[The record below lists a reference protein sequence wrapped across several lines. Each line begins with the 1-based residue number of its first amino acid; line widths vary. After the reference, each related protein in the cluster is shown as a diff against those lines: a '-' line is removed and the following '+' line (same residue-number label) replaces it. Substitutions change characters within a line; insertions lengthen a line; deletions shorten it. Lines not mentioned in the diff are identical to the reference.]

1 MEGIMTITADIL
13 RQAAQKYQALGLPAI
28 PAYRGRPLILWQV
41 YQQRLPEPEE
51 VEGWPWSKA
60 DGVAAICGHQSP
72 GGGYWWV
79 LDIEHQFRTEAE
91 AWLDQHCPGWRQ
103 GLAARSQRNGL
114 HIYCRSRQPVRTQKH
129 RWGDV
134 KGVGSLV
141 FAPPSQRYK
150 PDAVQDYEWLSFNP
164 EEALRLE
171 PTDLPWPDDPTQNGH
186 QQEPLGPSLA
196 ETLKTTIP
204 VGNRHNTMVRVAG
217 WLRGVGQLEP
227 DEILTVLQQMNRRC
241 EEPLPDRELVEIAR
255 SSSKWPANPT
265 LVVGNGHHQSSTGGD
280 GQLVRK
286 PVRFTGRETPPPRPW
301 LIADVI
307 PEGLPALLYG
317 NGGSA
322 KSYLAMLAGLAV
334 AAGVPWLGK
343 PTVQRP
349 TLFADFELDETEQ
362 HRRAR
367 RLAIGL
373 GLPDVPEAF
382 EYVQLADLSPRD
394 AEAVLV
400 DWVAT
405 NPNGLVIVDSVGAA
419 AITDLEK
426 AQAVVQVFRNL
437 RSLNPGGLL
446 LIDHQAKLQAG
457 QDYRDKTPF
466 CSVYKYNLSRVVWQS
481 ELVESQ
487 SGEAWVILRNTKNNL
502 GPLQGE
508 IGAKLVFGE
517 GLVTVTPVALTS
529 GPLVERASLE
539 NRIIAVLKERG
550 PSTAQEIADQLE
562 ANPKSVKAKL
572 SRLKGLGRVVVT
584 GTVGREHLWSLPGP
598 PGHSPDD
605 QGESSLT
612 LTPYMSVNV
621 NDGVNEPEN
630 PHQNCKIG
638 EHDPGGVTG
647 TVNDVVNEPENPHQ
661 NYENGE
667 HDPGGGTGE
676 TKLSHRE
683 AKNGEHGCV
692 ICGKPVAH
700 WGGRPAEYCSD
711 ACRMRAQRQR
721 QLAANITGQVPVPTV
736 VEGTTLTLTPY
747 MSVNVNEPRHLQSAP
762 GRVTPRSPATETNG
776 HPPDPLVCLDCGEPI
791 SDPGFSYR
799 CPRCLK
805 ARLDRLGW
813 QYPPKLA
820 DWLEQQGNQ

>member
-1 MEGIMTITADIL
+1 MTTATIL
-13 RQAAQKYQALGLPAI
+13 RQLAEQYLALGLPPVPI
-28 PAYRGRPLILWQV
+28 FKGRPTVLWQP
-41 YQQRLPEPEE
+41 YQHRLPTIEE
-51 VEGWPWSKA
+51 IEQWRWEAA
-60 DGVAAICGHQSP
+60 DGLGLVLGHTNP
-72 GGGYWWV
+72 HGKHWWV
-79 LDIEHQFRTEAE
+79 WDIEAPYREQAE
-91 AWLDQHCPGWRQ
+91 RWLDENYPHWRR
-103 GLAARSQRNGL
+103 GLIAQSQRGGL
-114 HIYCRSRQPVRTQKH
+114 HIYCLSQQPVRTQKH
-129 RWGDV
+129 CWGDA
-134 KGVGSLV
+134 KAVGSLI
-141 FAPPSQRYK
+141 FAPPTRRFK
-150 PDAVQDYEWLSFNP
+150 PDAASDYVWLSYQP
-164 EEALRLE
+164 EKVLQLE
-171 PTDLPWPDDPTQNGH
+171 PSALPWPDAPEEDSH
-186 QQEPLGPSLA
+186 QQGPSLA

-241 EEPLPDRELVEIAR
+241 EEPLPDQELAEIAR

-265 LVVGNGHHQSSTGGD
+265 LVVGNGHQQSTDGG
-280 GQLVRK
+280 GHPVRK

-301 LIADVI
+301 LVADLI

-349 TLFADFELDETEQ
+349 VLYADFELDETEQ

-400 DWVAT
+400 DWVAAH
-405 NPNGLVIVDSVGAA
+405 PDGLVIVDSVGAA

-426 AQAVVQVFRNL
+426 AQAVVEVFRSL

-466 CSVYKYNLSRVVWQS
+466 GSVYKYNLSRVVWQS

-508 IGAKLVFGE
+508 IGAKLTFGE
-517 GLVTVTPVALTS
+517 GLVTVTPAALTS

-539 NRIIAVLKERG
+539 SRIIAVLKERG
-550 PSTAQEIADQLE
+550 PSTAQEIADRLE
-562 ANPKSVKAKL
+562 ANPKSVQVKL

-584 GTVGREHLWSLPGP
+584 GTVGREHLWSLPGT

-605 QGESSLT
+605 QEQPSLT
-612 LTPYMSVNV
+612 LTAYISVNV
-621 NDGVNEPEN
+621 NDGVNDPEN
-630 PHQNCKIG
+630 PHQNYEIG
-638 EHDPGGVTG
+638 GQTAVREAG
-647 TVNDVVNEPENPHQ
+647 TVNDAVNEPENPHQ
-661 NYENGE
+661 NYEI
-667 HDPGGGTGE
+667 GGQTGVREAGE
-676 TKLSHRE
+676 TELSHE
-683 AKNGEHGCV
+683 DAKIGGHRCV
-692 ICGKPVAH
+692 VCGKPVAQ
-700 WGGRPAEYCSD
+700 WGGKPARFCSD
-711 ACRMRAQRQR
+711 SCRKKFTRQ
-721 QLAANITGQVPVPTV
+721 QGAT
-736 VEGTTLTLTPY
+736 
-747 MSVNVNEPRHLQSAP
+747 
-762 GRVTPRSPATETNG
+762 GRVTVEQAESG
-776 HPPDPLVCLDCGEPI
+776 PPDPSVCLDCHQPI
-791 SDPGFSYR
+791 TDPGFLYI
-799 CPRCLK
+799 CPACLK
-805 ARLDRLGW
+805 ARYDKLER
-813 QYPPKLA
+813 QYPEKLIR
-820 DWLEQQGNQ
+820 WLQLQQQHGR

>member
-1 MEGIMTITADIL
+1 MTITTDIL

-60 DGVAAICGHQSP
+60 DGVAVICGHQTTF
-72 GGGYWWV
+72 GGFWWC
-79 LDIEHQFRTEAE
+79 LDVEHQHRVEAE
-91 AWLDQHCPGWRQ
+91 RWLDATHPGWRH
-103 GLAARSQRNGL
+103 GLVAESQRNGL
-114 HIYCRSRQPVRTQKH
+114 HVYCRSRQPVRTQRH
-129 RWGDV
+129 EWGDI
-134 KGVGSLV
+134 KGSGSLV
-141 FAPPSQRYK
+141 YAPPSRRYK
-150 PDAVQDYEWLSFNP
+150 PDATQDYEWLSFDPTN
-164 EEALRLE
+164 ALQLE
-171 PTDLPWPDDPTQNGH
+171 PADLPWPTDNGH
-186 QQEPLGPSLA
+186 QQGPLGQPSLA

-217 WLRGVGQLEP
+217 WLRGVGHLEP

-241 EEPLPDRELVEIAR
+241 EVPLPDQELVEIAR
-255 SSSKWPANPT
+255 SSSKWSVNPT
-265 LVVGNGHHQSSTGGD
+265 LVAGNGHQQSTDSGGHP
-280 GQLVRK
+280 VRK
-286 PVRFTGRETPPPRPW
+286 PVRFTGRETPPLRPW
-301 LIADVI
+301 LVADVI
-307 PEGLPALLYG
+307 PEGLPALIYG

-322 KSYLAMLAGLAV
+322 KSYLALLAGLAV

-373 GLPDVPEAF
+373 GLADVPEVF

-400 DWVAT
+400 DWVAAH
-405 NPNGLVIVDSVGAA
+405 PDGLVIVDSVGAA

-446 LIDHQAKLQAG
+446 LVDHQAKLQPG

-466 CSVYKYNLSRVVWQS
+466 GSVYKYNLSRVVWQS

-487 SGEAWVILRNTKNNL
+487 PGEAWVILRNTKNNL

-508 IGAKLVFGE
+508 IGVKLSFGE
-517 GLVTVTPVALTS
+517 GLVTVTPVALTT

-539 NRIIAVLKERG
+539 SRIIAVLKEHG
-550 PSTAQEIADQLE
+550 PSTAQEIADRLE

-584 GTVGREHLWSLPGP
+584 GTVGREHLWSLPGT

-605 QGESSLT
+605 QEQASLT
-612 LTPYMSVNV
+612 LTDNTAVNV
-621 NDGVNEPEN
+621 NAG
-630 PHQNCKIG
+630 
-638 EHDPGGVTG
+638 PGKHHT
-647 TVNDVVNEPENPHQ
+647 P
-661 NYENGE
+661 
-667 HDPGGGTGE
+667 
-676 TKLSHRE
+676 HRE
-683 AKNGEHGCV
+683 AKIDAQDPGGEAGKHHTWLHEAQNDEHTPAGEAEKHHAWLPDAKNAVCEV
-692 ICGKPVAH
+692 CGQLFT
-700 WGGRPAEYCSD
+700 WSGRGQPARYCSRTCQMK
-711 ACRMRAQRQR
+711 AYRQR
-721 QLAANITGQVPVPTV
+721 STPVD
-736 VEGTTLTLTPY
+736 
-747 MSVNVNEPRHLQSAP
+747 AP
-762 GRVTPRSPATETNG
+762 GRGNPGSLATETETNG
-776 HPPDPLVCLDCGEPI
+776 HPPDPSACLDCGKRIDAE
-791 SDPGFSYR
+791 GFQYI
-799 CPRCLK
+799 CPPCMKLRYDKLQ
-805 ARLDRLGW
+805 R
-813 QYPPKLA
+813 QYPEKLIR
-820 DWLEQQGNQ
+820 WLEQQHGR

>member
-1 MEGIMTITADIL
+1 
-13 RQAAQKYQALGLPAI
+13 LPAI

-51 VEGWPWSKA
+51 VEGWPWQKA
-60 DGVAAICGHQSP
+60 DAIAIVCGHQSP

-79 LDIEHQFRTEAE
+79 LDVEHQFRSEVE
-91 AWLDQHCPGWRQ
+91 AWLDQHCPGWRH
-103 GLAARSQRNGL
+103 GLVARSQRDGL
-114 HIYCRSRQPVRTQKH
+114 HIYCRSRQPVRTMKLP
-129 RWGDV
+129 WGDA
-134 KGVGSLV
+134 KASGSIIY
-141 FAPPSQRYK
+141 APPSRRYK
-150 PDAVQDYEWLSFNP
+150 PDAVQDYEWLSYQP
-164 EEALRLE
+164 EQALWLE
-171 PTDLPWPDDPTQNGH
+171 PSDLTWPDAPAQNGH
-186 QQEPLGPSLA
+186 QQGPSGEPSLA

-204 VGNRHNTMVRVAG
+204 VGSRHNTMVRVAG

-241 EEPLPDRELVEIAR
+241 EVPLPDQELVEIAR
-255 SSSKWPANPT
+255 STSKWSPNPV
-265 LVVGNGHHQSSTGGD
+265 LIVGNGHQQSTDSGGHP
-280 GQLVRK
+280 VRK
-286 PVRFTGRETPPPRPW
+286 PVRFTGRETPPQRPW
-301 LIADVI
+301 LVADLI
-307 PEGLPALLYG
+307 PEGLPALIYG
-317 NGGSA
+317 SGGSA

-349 TLFADFELDETEQ
+349 ALFADYELDEIEQ

-400 DWVAT
+400 DWVAAH
-405 NPNGLVIVDSVGAA
+405 PDGLVIVDSVGAA

-446 LIDHQAKLQAG
+446 LIDHQAKLQPG

-466 CSVYKYNLSRVVWQS
+466 GSVYKYNLSRVVWQA

-487 SGEAWVILRNTKNNL
+487 PGEAWVILRNTKNNL

-508 IGAKLVFGE
+508 IGVKLSFGE

-539 NRIIAVLKERG
+539 NRIIAVLKEHG
-550 PSTAQEIADQLE
+550 PSTAQEIADRLE
-562 ANPKSVKAKL
+562 ANPKSVKVKL

-584 GTVGREHLWSLPGP
+584 GTVGREHLWSLPGT

-605 QGESSLT
+605 QAQASLT
-612 LTPYMSVNV
+612 LTAYISVNV
-621 NDGVNEPEN
+621 NDAVNEPENPHQNYEIGGHDPGGVTVNVNDAVNEPEN

-638 EHDPGGVTG
+638 GQTPVREA
-647 TVNDVVNEPENPHQ
+647 
-661 NYENGE
+661 
-667 HDPGGGTGE
+667 GE
-676 TKLSHRE
+676 TELSHE
-683 AKNGEHGCV
+683 DAKIGGHGCV
-692 ICGKPVAH
+692 VCGKPVAQ
-700 WGGRPAEYCSD
+700 WGGKPARFCSD
-711 ACRMRAQRQR
+711 NCRKKFTRQ
-721 QLAANITGQVPVPTV
+721 QGAT
-736 VEGTTLTLTPY
+736 
-747 MSVNVNEPRHLQSAP
+747 
-762 GRVTPRSPATETNG
+762 GRVTVEKADG
-776 HPPDPLVCLDCGEPI
+776 GPPDPGICLDCHQPI
-791 SDPGFSYR
+791 TDPGFSYR

-805 ARLDRLGW
+805 NRLDRLGW

-820 DWLEQQGNQ
+820 DWLERQGNQ

>member
-1 MEGIMTITADIL
+1 MTIAADIL
-13 RQAAQKYQALGLPAI
+13 RHKAAEYLAWGLPPVPIFKGRPTVLWQQYQHRLPTIEEIEQWRWEAADGLGLV
-28 PAYRGRPLILWQV
+28 L
-41 YQQRLPEPEE
+41 
-51 VEGWPWSKA
+51 
-60 DGVAAICGHQSP
+60 GHSNPRDQ
-72 GGGYWWV
+72 YWWV
-79 LDIEHQFRTEAE
+79 LDVENPYREQAE
-91 AWLDQHCPGWRQ
+91 QWLDENYPGWREGMVAQ
-103 GLAARSQRNGL
+103 SQRGGL
-114 HIYCRSRQPVRTQKH
+114 HIYCLSQQPVRTQKH
-129 RWGDV
+129 CWGDI
-134 KGVGSLV
+134 KGLGSLI
-141 FAPPSQRYK
+141 FAPPTRRFK
-150 PDAVQDYEWLSFNP
+150 PDGTGDYMWLSFNP
-164 EEALRLE
+164 ASALRLE
-171 PTDLPWPDDPTQNGH
+171 PTGLPWSSENGH
-186 QQEPLGPSLA
+186 QQEPPGQPSLA

-204 VGNRHNTMVRVAG
+204 VGSRHNTMVRVAG

-241 EEPLPDRELVEIAR
+241 EVPLPDQELAEIAR

-265 LVVGNGHHQSSTGGD
+265 LVVGNGHQQSTDSGGHP
-280 GQLVRK
+280 VRR

-301 LIADVI
+301 LVAGLI

-349 TLFADFELDETEQ
+349 TLYADFELDEAEQ

-367 RLAIGL
+367 QLAIGL

-394 AEAVLV
+394 TEAVLA
-400 DWVAT
+400 DWVAAH
-405 NPNGLVIVDSVGAA
+405 PEGLVIVDSVGAA

-466 CSVYKYNLSRVVWQS
+466 GSVYKYNLSRVIWQS
-481 ELVESQ
+481 ELAESQ
-487 SGEAWVILRNTKNNL
+487 PGEAWVILRNTKNNL

-508 IGAKLVFGE
+508 IGAKLTFGE

-584 GTVGREHLWSLPGP
+584 GTAGREHLWSLPGT
-598 PGHSPDD
+598 PGHPPDD
-605 QGESSLT
+605 KEQSSLT
-612 LTPYMSVNV
+612 LTAYISVNV
-621 NDGVNEPEN
+621 NDGVNDPEN

-638 EHDPGGVTG
+638 GHDPGGVTVN
-647 TVNDVVNEPENPHQ
+647 VNDGVNDPENPHQ
-661 NYENGE
+661 NYENGGQTPVRE
-667 HDPGGGTGE
+667 AGE
-676 TKLSHRE
+676 TELSHQEAKIGGQTPVRE
-683 AKNGEHGCV
+683 AGETELSHEDAKIGGHGCV
-692 ICGKPVAH
+692 VCGRPVAH
-700 WGGRPAEYCSD
+700 WGGKPARFCSD
-711 ACRMRAQRQR
+711 SCRKKFTRQ
-721 QLAANITGQVPVPTV
+721 QQGATGRPTTV
-736 VEGTTLTLTPY
+736 VEGTDG
-747 MSVNVNEPRHLQSAP
+747 A
-762 GRVTPRSPATETNG
+762 
-776 HPPDPLVCLDCGEPI
+776 PPDPSVCLDCHQPI
-791 SDPGFSYR
+791 TDPGFLYI
-799 CPRCLK
+799 CPACLK
-805 ARLDRLGW
+805 ARYDKLER
-813 QYPPKLA
+813 QYPPKLI
-820 DWLEQQGNQ
+820 DWLQQQHGR